1 MQFGSGYVVLCLML
15 FDKQWFMRINVSG
28 SLREY
33 FPLFLWYFVLAGL
46 WACSV
51 VSLGVGVLGCG
62 DTPVNVVS
70 LVVSF
75 GGRGARLWRHPGYS

>member
-15 FDKQWFMRINVSG
+15 FDKQWFICVLMSQVVS
-28 SLREY
+28 REY
-33 FPLFLWYFVLAGL
+33 FPLFLWYFELAGL

-51 VSLGVGVLGCG
+51 VSLGVGVFGCR

-70 LVVSF
+70 SVVSF
-75 GGRGARLWRHPGYS
+75 GGRGARLWRHPG